1 MRRREGPWAFSC
13 VSSHTPPCCDVATA
27 SAAAA
32 VVTAAAVAVALAA
45 TAPGGVSS
53 GAAVSPPWSVS
64 AIVSASYSRG
74 CSIVSK
80 QLDRSVE
87 QKCNA
92 TSAAPAA
99 APRRMPTNRRHSS
112 WTSRSPNSEVPIAWG
127 HARRSSESS
136 CSAGRSEPFAALAA
150 PAALPAA
157 AVTAVTAA
165 PPAAPPASA
174 PPLAVAPPPAVVP
187 FAPLAAGFP
196 AAVLSE
202 LRVYAGWAADIKNT
216 HRYEPPAFGMTRK
229 ADGASARPDARTVA
243 ASGGGRTRRIDRL
256 SRRSTSRRAR
266 AQTQRAQYCST
277 PEPPCSSPT

>member
-1 MRRREGPWAFSC
+1 MRRRDGPWAFSC

-112 WTSRSPNSEVPIAWG
+112 WTSRSPNSEVPLAWG
-127 HARRSSESS
+127 PLPPR
-136 CSAGRSEPFAALAA
+136 AAAA
-150 PAALPAA
+150 PAMASRSLCRARCPPPPSPPSPPHRPPHACLRATARRPAA
-157 AVTAVTAA
+157 ARRCAICTARCWI
-165 PPAAPPASA
+165 PGCRS
-174 PPLAVAPPPAVVP
+174 
-187 FAPLAAGFP
+187 
-196 AAVLSE
+196 
-202 LRVYAGWAADIKNT
+202 LRVARVRRVGSRRKT
-216 HRYEPPAFGMTRK
+216 HVVSRPRYDRRRRR
-229 ADGASARPDARTVA
+229 SARPDARTVA

-266 AQTQRAQYCST
+266 AQSQRAQYCST